1 MRIFFCRFLSE
12 YRTSLFLA
20 WAVVPHL
27 TIWIFQ
33 KNSDWRKTKVFDNTN
48 PYTIRIEETN
58 GQKRYFVAFIDGQ
71 GIFRESEVSYEVY
84 TQFCCFVK
92 CERNLRRSDERHLE
106 QSELTEET
114 LCRRALHKPK
124 PVDEA
129 VNDKIR
135 SEQLDRA
142 IMELPEV
149 QRRRF
154 RLYFDYGLTYEQIGK
169 IEGCSKMPV
178 KRSIDRAIEKIREK
192 IKYF

>member
-1 MRIFFCRFLSE
+1 M
-12 YRTSLFLA
+12 
-20 WAVVPHL
+20 
-27 TIWIFQ
+27 
-33 KNSDWRKTKVFDNTN
+33 FDNTN
-48 PYTIRIEETN
+48 PYTIRIEEMN
-58 GQKRYFVAFIDGQ
+58 GQKRYFVAFVDGQ
-71 GIFRESEVSYEVY
+71 GIFREAEVSYEVY
-84 TQFCCFVK
+84 AQFCRFVK

-124 PVDEA
+124 SVDEA

-142 IMELPEV
+142 IMELPET

-169 IEGCSKMPV
+169 IEGCSKMAV
-178 KRSIDRAIEKIREK
+178 KYTIDKAVIAVKK
-192 IKYF
+192 KMKDF

>member
-1 MRIFFCRFLSE
+1 M
-12 YRTSLFLA
+12 
-20 WAVVPHL
+20 
-27 TIWIFQ
+27 
-33 KNSDWRKTKVFDNTN
+33 FDNTN

-84 TQFCCFVK
+84 TQFCRFVK

-129 VNDKIR
+129 VND
-135 SEQLDRA
+135 SG
-142 IMELPEV
+142 
-149 QRRRF
+149 
-154 RLYFDYGLTYEQIGK
+154 DYRTDWNK
-169 IEGCSKMPV
+169 
-178 KRSIDRAIEKIREK
+178 EKTTDTHYRTQCQWT
-192 IKYF
+192 

>member
-1 MRIFFCRFLSE
+1 M
-12 YRTSLFLA
+12 
-20 WAVVPHL
+20 
-27 TIWIFQ
+27 
-33 KNSDWRKTKVFDNTN
+33 FDNTN

-84 TQFCCFVK
+84 TQFCRFVK

-106 QSELTEET
+106 QSDLTEET

-135 SEQLDRA
+135 SEQLDQA

>member
-1 MRIFFCRFLSE
+1 MRVAVEVLVPLRLFAFLSV
-12 YRTSLFLA
+12 
-20 WAVVPHL
+20 AVHRLP
-27 TIWIFQ
+27 IWIFQ

-84 TQFCCFVK
+84 TQFCRFVK

>member
-1 MRIFFCRFLSE
+1 MF
-12 YRTSLFLA
+12 
-20 WAVVPHL
+20 
-27 TIWIFQ
+27 
-33 KNSDWRKTKVFDNTN
+33 NNTN

-58 GQKRYFVAFIDGQ
+58 GQKRYFVAFVDGQ
-71 GIFRESEVSYEVY
+71 AIFQEVEVSYEVY
-84 TQFCCFVK
+84 KQFCSFIK

-129 VNDKIR
+129 INDKIR
-135 SEQLDRA
+135 SEQLNRA

-154 RLYFDYGLTYEQIGK
+154 RLYFEYGLTYEQIGK
-169 IEGCSKMPV
+169 IESCSKVAV
-178 KRSIDRAIEKIREK
+178 KYTIDKAVIAIRKK
-192 IKYF
+192 LKDF